1 MSGRAFNF
9 GKIIKILHVS
19 YCCNT
24 GLDDRKNNQIYISD
38 DILLSQ
44 SLQYLSLTETF
55 IYLQNILYYNRKP
68 SMSFKSDKLPVTY

>member
-9 GKIIKILHVS
+9 GKIIKTLHVP

-24 GLDDRKNNQIYISD
+24 GLDDRTNNQIYTSD

-55 IYLQNILYYNRKP
+55 IYLQNILYYN
-68 SMSFKSDKLPVTY
+68 